1 VSNATC
7 LLALPEFEVTHVWE
21 FVDEAIV
28 NIVMPRREAACTRCG
43 VIAVHR
49 VHDRVL
55 HRVRDLPAGGRAVV
69 LLWAKRVLACVEGA
83 APSGNARPRCH
94 PGLV

>member
-28 NIVMPRREAACTRCG
+28 HIVMPRREAACTRCG